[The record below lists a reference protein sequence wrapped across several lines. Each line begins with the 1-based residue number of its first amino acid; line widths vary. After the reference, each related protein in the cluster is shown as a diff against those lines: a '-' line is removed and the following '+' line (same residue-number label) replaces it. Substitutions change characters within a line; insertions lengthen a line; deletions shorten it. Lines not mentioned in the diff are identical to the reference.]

1 MRLTAKN
8 AGMEKGIKDRVKKA
22 LDTYLEA
29 NNLRKTPERYA
40 VLNAIYNTKG
50 HLSLDDLEVRVEKEY
65 FRVSRATLYNTI
77 RLFMKLGLV
86 VRHRFSSGTLY
97 EARKDNDN
105 HCHQVC
111 TICGK
116 ITEVHLP
123 EVAQMFE
130 EIKLKRFH
138 KNGYIF
144 YIHGICTTCRIKQS
158 RLKNDKKRKKQEK

>member
-40 VLNAIYNTKG
+40 VLNAIYNAKG

-86 VRHRFSSGTLY
+86 VRHTRL
-97 EARKDNDN
+97 E
-105 HCHQVC
+105 
-111 TICGK
+111 K
-116 ITEVHLP
+116 ITTTIVIRCAQYAERLP
-123 EVAQMFE
+123 
-130 EIKLKRFH
+130 KCTCLRWRRCLK
-138 KNGYIF
+138 KSN
-144 YIHGICTTCRIKQS
+144 
-158 RLKNDKKRKKQEK
+158 